1 MPPPLPT
8 LDDLRAIID
17 ADGLTPD
24 SVRDLNDLATKA
36 RAASPPLPFFF
47 AKAVFR
53 ELSDRWD
60 DGQAI
65 PTAEF
70 NKAQQVLLP
79 RLRIWMQSEPSFND
93 PAEMARVVQA
103 LLDCYPS

>member
-8 LDDLRAIID
+8 LDDFRAIID

-36 RAASPPLPFFF
+36 RAARPPLPFFF
-47 AKAVFR
+47 AKAVFG
-53 ELSDRWD
+53 ELSERWD
-60 DGQAI
+60 DPQAI
-65 PTAEF
+65 PSSEF
-70 NKAQQVLLP
+70 NTAQQVLLP

-93 PAEMARVVQA
+93 PAEMARVVEA
-103 LLDCYPS
+103 LVNCYPT